1 MLNTPGDCVQRLSV
15 FIPEL
20 ITQKS
25 KIKLIFKTP
34 PQKKKK
40 KTKTKQ
46 KEKSQKT
53 TATIIFRLSFLHPK
67 IGKYI
72 LLNVL
77 QTFPLVVMRRVFLTI
92 LSIFCWDPLSFMLV
106 TLMFDL
112 EVIQLWEFI

>member
-40 KTKTKQ
+40 KNQNTTKRAITKNNSNNNFETQ
-46 KEKSQKT
+46 
-53 TATIIFRLSFLHPK
+53 LS
-67 IGKYI
+67 
-72 LLNVL
+72 
-77 QTFPLVVMRRVFLTI
+77 T
-92 LSIFCWDPLSFMLV
+92 S
-106 TLMFDL
+106 
-112 EVIQLWEFI
+112 